1 MFSDVAVL
9 IYVFDIESE
18 EEKVYSLKL
27 NTFIE
32 GHG

>member
-18 EEKVYSLKL
+18 EEKVKFLK
-27 NTFIE
+27 TKQF
-32 GHG
+32 